1 LEQERVVRV
10 TQSSSALAE
19 APIGVFDSGVGGL
32 TILGELLRDL
42 PDERY
47 IYYGDTGNCPYGVR
61 PKAEIQL
68 LAQNA
73 AQLLLSHQAKLI
85 VVACNAATVS
95 AISVLRATFPDIEF
109 VGVVPAVKPA
119 AKRSHTGKIGVA
131 ATEASARS
139 DFLRQLI
146 EQHAGGVEVLAV
158 GCPRLVLLAEAG
170 RLEGPEVEA
179 VIREYIQPMLDAG
192 IDTLV
197 LGCTHFPAM
206 RTAFQ
211 QVAGPDVEII
221 DSGEAIARRTR
232 FLLTE
237 HQLLAAPG
245 QESEGKTPR
254 ALTSHDEFW
263 CSGDAA
269 HFGQV
274 AEMILHQSVQARQA
288 PGMLIESGEVA
299 KA

>member
-1 LEQERVVRV
+1 MRQEQTVQV
-10 TQSSSALAE
+10 THRSGALAE
-19 APIGVFDSGVGGL
+19 APLGVFDSGVGGL
-32 TILGELLRDL
+32 TILEELFREL

-68 LAQNA
+68 LAFNA
-73 AQLLLSHQAKLI
+73 AHLLLSHHAKLI
-85 VVACNAATVS
+85 VVACNAASVS
-95 AISVLRATFPDIEF
+95 AISALRTRFPGIEF

-119 AKRSHTGKIGVA
+119 AERSRTGKIGVA

-146 EQHAGGVEVLAV
+146 EQHASGVEVLAV

-206 RTAFQ
+206 RSAFQ
-211 QVAGPDVEII
+211 QVAGPEVEII
-221 DSGEAIARRTR
+221 DSGQAIARRTR
-232 FLLTE
+232 FLLTR
-237 HQLLAAPG
+237 HQLLAAPT
-245 QESEGKTPR
+245 QDAMSKMPH
-254 ALTSHDEFW
+254 ALTSRVEFW
-263 CSGDAA
+263 CSGEAE
-269 HFGQV
+269 HFAQV
-274 AEMILHQSVQARQA
+274 AEMILHQPVEARQA
-288 PGMLIESGEVA
+288 LGMLIEPGEVV

>member
-1 LEQERVVRV
+1 MEQERVVRV
-10 TQSSSALAE
+10 TKSSSTLAE

-32 TILGELLRDL
+32 TILDELLRDL

-73 AQLLLSHQAKLI
+73 ARLLLSHQAKLI

-95 AISVLRATFPDIEF
+95 AISDLRAHFPDIEF

-119 AKRSHTGKIGVA
+119 AARSRTGKIGVA

-170 RLEGPEVEA
+170 RLEGSEVEA

-206 RTAFQ
+206 RSAFH
-211 QVAGPDVEII
+211 QVAGPEVDII

-237 HQLLAAPG
+237 RQLLAAPG
-245 QESEGKTPR
+245 QGSEGKMPR

-263 CSGDAA
+263 CSGDAG

-274 AEMILHQSVQARQA
+274 AEMILRQPVRARQS
-288 PGMLIESGEVA
+288 PGMLIESGEVV

>member
-1 LEQERVVRV
+1 MEQERVVRV

-68 LAQNA
+68 LAKNA
-73 AQLLLSHQAKLI
+73 ARLLLSHQAKLI

-109 VGVVPAVKPA
+109 VVVVPAVKPGA
-119 AKRSHTGKIGVA
+119 ARSHTGKIGVA

-146 EQHAGGVEVLAV
+146 EQHACGVEVLAV
-158 GCPRLVLLAEAG
+158 GCPRLVLLA
-170 RLEGPEVEA
+170 
-179 VIREYIQPMLDAG
+179 
-192 IDTLV
+192 
-197 LGCTHFPAM
+197 
-206 RTAFQ
+206 
-211 QVAGPDVEII
+211 
-221 DSGEAIARRTR
+221 
-232 FLLTE
+232 
-237 HQLLAAPG
+237 
-245 QESEGKTPR
+245 
-254 ALTSHDEFW
+254 
-263 CSGDAA
+263 
-269 HFGQV
+269 
-274 AEMILHQSVQARQA
+274 
-288 PGMLIESGEVA
+288 
-299 KA
+299 

>member
-10 TQSSSALAE
+10 TQSSSALAQ
-19 APIGVFDSGVGGL
+19 APIGVIDSGVGGL
-32 TILGELLRDL
+32 TILVELLRAL

-61 PKAEIQL
+61 PKTEIQL

-95 AISVLRATFPDIEF
+95 AISVLRARFPEVEF

-119 AKRSHTGKIGVA
+119 AERSRAGKIGVA
-131 ATEASARS
+131 STEASARS

-206 RTAFQ
+206 RAAFQ
-211 QVAGPDVEII
+211 QVAGPDIEII

-232 FLLTE
+232 FLLTK
-237 HQLLAAPG
+237 HQMLAASG
-245 QESEGKTPR
+245 QETVGNMPR
-254 ALTSHDEFW
+254 ALTSNDEFW
-263 CSGDAA
+263 CSGEAD
-269 HFGQV
+269 HFGRV
-274 AEMILHQSVQARQA
+274 AEMILQQPVRARQA
-288 PGMLIESGEVA
+288 PGMLIESGEAV